1 MKRPLVSRRT
11 LALGAV
17 LGGLVALFAW
27 VVMRAGPLA
36 AVPITVTTVRSAA
49 IAPAVFGIG
58 TVESRYTYRIGPIQS
73 GRLMRVDVQ
82 VGDLVRAGQQVGEM
96 DPVDLDQRI
105 VAQQAALARGRAGVA
120 AAEAQVQD
128 LSARRAFAQTQAL
141 RYQQLLAARSA
152 SEEAAETRR
161 QEFQLAEAGLL
172 AARANLAAAREELA
186 RLGADREAAVRQR
199 ANLRLLAPVD
209 GLVTVRAADPGS
221 TVVAGQAV
229 VEVIDPAN
237 LWINVRFD
245 QLRASGL
252 RAGLPARIALR
263 SRSGESLVGKVLRVE
278 PMADAVTEEAL
289 AKLAFDA
296 LPQPM
301 PPIGELTEVTVELPA
316 LPAGPFVPNASVQ
329 RVGGKLG
336 VWVLDGGALRFAP
349 VRLGASDLDGRMQ
362 VLEGLKEGERIVV
375 HSLRA
380 LDARSRIEV
389 VERLPGVPS

>member
-1 MKRPLVSRRT
+1 MKRPLVSRRA

-17 LGGLVALFAW
+17 LGGLVVLFAW

-36 AVPITVTTVRSAA
+36 AVPVTVATVRSAA

-252 RAGLPARIALR
+252 RAGLPARIVLR

-289 AKLAFDA
+289 AKLVFDA

-301 PPIGELTEVTVELPA
+301 PPIGELTEVTVELPV
-316 LPAGPFVPNASVQ
+316 LPARPFVPNASVQ
-329 RVGGKLG
+329 RIGGKLG

-349 VRLGASDLDGRMQ
+349 LRLGASDLDGRMQ